1 MRPLR
6 DNARIDICLQ
16 TRENQTS
23 HFLTHAKFLMLSSSS
38 SSSDWIV
45 ELNAVFEC
53 EALGNE
59 VELYQIIRAFG
70 KKVRGDV
77 EVAVLFRSERQGLQR
92 ES

>member
-38 SSSDWIV
+38 SDWIV

-59 VELYQIIRAFG
+59 VELYQIIRAIG

-77 EVAVLFRSERQGLQR
+77 EVAVLFRSKGQGLQR